1 MLFTW
6 VAFRRRSSIKETVGI
21 YGWKSNLVLLMRSSH
36 PLLLLFPWRWTVTCT
51 YTLEMRSNSFV
62 IACVCSARRGMVR
75 FDSPSWNE
83 GVMSLFLWGFRVTG
97 MRSWRVKTTL
107 DSSLQPAS
115 PPPPPRT
122 PPSLKHYLSSPYV
135 SYTEVAPHP
144 FPLSPGLDSKH
155 ALFKTQTL
163 TWSPSSVPRRK
174 NKGGLLQDRVRLQS
188 CWHPLTW
195 TLTMCSCAKAIKFL
209 QFP

>member
-62 IACVCSARRGMVR
+62 IACVCALRVEGWSGSAALWFSVLEWRSDVIVPLR
-75 FDSPSWNE
+75 FQGYWDEVTKGQDNLGFIAPTCPPTPSH
-83 GVMSLFLWGFRVTG
+83 
-97 MRSWRVKTTL
+97 
-107 DSSLQPAS
+107 
-115 PPPPPRT
+115 T

-135 SYTEVAPHP
+135 SHTEVAPHP

-155 ALFKTQTL
+155 ALFK
-163 TWSPSSVPRRK
+163 PR
-174 NKGGLLQDRVRLQS
+174 L
-188 CWHPLTW
+188 
-195 TLTMCSCAKAIKFL
+195 
-209 QFP
+209 

>member
-62 IACVCSARRGMVR
+62 IACVCGACRGMVR
-75 FDSPSWNE
+75 LRSA
-83 GVMSLFLWGFRVTG
+83 LIIRLG
-97 MRSWRVKTTL
+97 MREWCHCPSEVSGLLGWGHEGSR
-107 DSSLQPAS
+107 QPWIHRS
-115 PPPPPRT
+115 NLLPHPRT
-122 PPSLKHYLSSPYV
+122 PPSLQHYLSSPYV
-135 SYTEVAPHP
+135 SHTEVAPHP

-174 NKGGLLQDRVRLQS
+174 RRAAARQS
-188 CWHPLTW
+188 QTPVMLTSPHMDFNNV
-195 TLTMCSCAKAIKFL
+195 LMC
-209 QFP
+209 

>member
-115 PPPPPRT
+115 PPP
-122 PPSLKHYLSSPYV
+122 
-135 SYTEVAPHP
+135 HP
-144 FPLSPGLDSKH
+144 AHRHHLNTTF
-155 ALFKTQTL
+155 
-163 TWSPSSVPRRK
+163 
-174 NKGGLLQDRVRLQS
+174 LLHTFLIQKS
-188 CWHPLTW
+188 PLTH
-195 TLTMCSCAKAIKFL
+195 
-209 QFP
+209 FPSHLDWIQNMHCLKPRL